1 MVGQRV
7 GQRMRSVS
15 SVCRGTALAALFSGM
30 VLLSATGARSQ
41 DPGADA
47 AMQAAQ
53 QANQIATQAAQQA
66 SQQAMQDAQ
75 QASQQAMQ
83 AAQQA
88 AANAGPTMPPQR
100 PQWPSFPQADKPLFS
115 LRPGK
120 VAAGSTVTIRDDDP
134 KAMILYTTDGTAPTM
149 SSKVY
154 AAPIVLGS
162 SLRLRAI
169 ALSTTRR
176 PSPVASAKYI
186 VR

>member
-1 MVGQRV
+1 MRV
-7 GQRMRSVS
+7 GQGMRSVS
-15 SVCRGTALAALFSGM
+15 CVCRGTVLAALFSGM
-30 VLLSATGARSQ
+30 VLLSATSGRCQ

-53 QANQIATQAAQQA
+53 QANQMAAQAAQQA

-75 QASQQAMQ
+75 QA
-83 AAQQA
+83 
-88 AANAGPTMPPQR
+88 AANAGTTLPPRPPQR
-100 PQWPSFPQADKPLFS
+100 PSVPQADKPLFS

-120 VAAGSTVTIRDDDP
+120 YAAGTSVTLQDDDP

-154 AAPIVLGS
+154 AAPVVLGS
-162 SLRLRAI
+162 SVRLRAI
-169 ALSTTRR
+169 ALSTTHR
-176 PSPVASAKYI
+176 PSGVASAKYV

>member
-1 MVGQRV
+1 
-7 GQRMRSVS
+7 
-15 SVCRGTALAALFSGM
+15 M
-30 VLLSATGARSQ
+30 VLLSATSGRCQ

-53 QANQIATQAAQQA
+53 QANQMAAQAAQQA

-75 QASQQAMQ
+75 QA
-83 AAQQA
+83 
-88 AANAGPTMPPQR
+88 AANAGTTLPPRPPQR
-100 PQWPSFPQADKPLFS
+100 PSVPQADKPLFS

-120 VAAGSTVTIRDDDP
+120 YAAGTSVTLQDDDP

-154 AAPIVLGS
+154 AAPVVLGS
-162 SLRLRAI
+162 SVRLRAI
-169 ALSTTRR
+169 ALSTTHR
-176 PSPVASAKYI
+176 PSGVASAKYV